1 MAFDD
6 QIPRYGSLIRMHL
19 TQIQTKVNII
29 FEMLPKLLE
38 YPVLVDLVRAVLDVD
53 LKVVFCMLPDDL
65 AEAVEQEGR
74 LPPLLQVLQ
83 KLL

>member
-1 MAFDD
+1 M
-6 QIPRYGSLIRMHL
+6 QL

>member
-1 MAFDD
+1 
-6 QIPRYGSLIRMHL
+6 
-19 TQIQTKVNII
+19 
-29 FEMLPKLLE
+29 MLPKLLE